1 MFLSSGPLD
10 VVFPDR
16 VSQPPG
22 RVYLPPVTNISQYC
36 AVPFMLVCLGS
47 IRMDR
52 VISDLCY
59 NGKF

>member
-1 MFLSSGPLD
+1 MFLFSGPLD

-22 RVYLPPVTNISQYC
+22 HVYLPPVTDLSQYC
-36 AVPFMLVCLGS
+36 AIPFVLVCLES
-47 IRMDR
+47 IRMNH

-59 NGKF
+59 KGKF